1 MQIYSNRKRS
11 GGNTLMLWNVDTNL
25 SAGKSLSYQNKP
37 DIDIVNALE
46 DFILKPSSVSLI
58 SALSMCVCV
67 GGWVSVLGS
76 GWEDLTAVL
85 SWVWLQ
91 LKQQPLTAAEHT
103 VRVTAAQF
111 PVHSQ
116 LSNSLCVFSFPPS
129 VSLWIFHDLG
139 LGGWGWGQQQI
150 AKGCSKEKDSENK
163 TWANLSAWNISKHKF
178 QHCLLLKWT

>member
-25 SAGKSLSYQNKP
+25 SAGKSLSYQNKS

-76 GWEDLTAVL
+76 DCCVELSLAPIKTTALDSSRTHSQGYSSSVPCTLPAIQFSLCFFFPALCLSVNL
-85 SWVWLQ
+85 SWSRFGGLGVR
-91 LKQQPLTAAEHT
+91 TAA
-103 VRVTAAQF
+103 
-111 PVHSQ
+111 
-116 LSNSLCVFSFPPS
+116 NSKRLQQRKR
-129 VSLWIFHDLG
+129 LW
-139 LGGWGWGQQQI
+139 
-150 AKGCSKEKDSENK
+150 K
-163 TWANLSAWNISKHKF
+163 
-178 QHCLLLKWT
+178 